1 MGGDLVVRIGDRS
14 QGAVDLPLPFSK
26 SKARLEQEKLR
37 TLEVDMATVEERLA
51 KVERELEIIKRDRQ
65 AESSRLGWLERVK
78 GTFKGDSDF
87 EEIVKLGKELRDQ
100 ESCGGN
106 L

>member
-1 MGGDLVVRIGDRS
+1 
-14 QGAVDLPLPFSK
+14 
-26 SKARLEQEKLR
+26 
-37 TLEVDMATVEERLA
+37 MATVEERLA
-51 KVERELEIIKRDRQ
+51 KVERELEIIKRDKQ

-78 GTFKGDSDF
+78 GTFKGDPDF

-100 ESCGGN
+100 ESCEGN